1 MPLSSITEEEF
12 LDFLFH
18 ELRTGKSY
26 SILDSY
32 LSIVN
37 ILKQ

>member
-18 ELRTGKSY
+18 ESRTGKLY
-26 SILDSY
+26 SI
-32 LSIVN
+32 
-37 ILKQ
+37 